1 MNSLPDNTSDRS
13 QKDQQNPKKDIDL
26 LEAEILKILQGK
38 GVNIPEPKK
47 KEIAVTI
54 ARSFSGPLPPPEILK
69 EYEEVC
75 PGTALKIVTAFVNQS
90 AHRIDMESKVVTS
103 QLRQSGRGQIYGFI
117 IAVLFLI
124 VSGVL
129 IYTDHDVAGTILG
142 TVDLVA
148 LCTVFVVGREKQKA
162 DLEQKA
168 GTSPS
173 KKRRK

>member
-1 MNSLPDNTSDRS
+1 MNSLPDNTSNNP
-13 QKDQQNPKKDIDL
+13 QKDQQNPKKDIAL
-26 LEAEILKILQGK
+26 LEAAISRILQGK
-38 GVNIPEPKK
+38 GVNLPEPKK

-54 ARSFSGPLPPPEILK
+54 AKSFSGPLPPPEILS

-90 AHRIDMESKVVTS
+90 VHRIDMESKVVTS

-117 IAVLFLI
+117 IAVLFLL
-124 VSGVL
+124 VSGSL

-142 TVDLVA
+142 TVDIVA
-148 LCTVFVVGREKQKA
+148 LCTVFVLGRERQKA

-168 GTSPS
+168 GTSSP